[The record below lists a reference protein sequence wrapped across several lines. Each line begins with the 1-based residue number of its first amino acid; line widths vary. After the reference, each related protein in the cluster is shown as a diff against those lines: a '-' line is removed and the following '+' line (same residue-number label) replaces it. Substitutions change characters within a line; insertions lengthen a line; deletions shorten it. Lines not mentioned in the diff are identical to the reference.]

1 MKILLKIIAICITTI
16 TILACNSNFTA
27 TKQSIYRLNK
37 QHKPVKVI
45 FDTDMGPDYDDIG
58 AIAVLHALAD
68 SNELEILATV
78 SSNAHPDISPTIEV
92 LYRYFGRPNIPIGD
106 ASSSALNFTASNNWN
121 NKLIEQFYQASKGKK
136 YESAV
141 TVYRKILANQPDNS
155 VTILTVGFMSNISDL
170 LKSSPDSISKMNGL
184 ELVNHKVKNWVAM
197 TGIFPDGREFNV
209 YEDSTASVYA
219 FNNFPKPILL
229 SGFEIG
235 DKIKT
240 GAKVAAIND
249 SLSPI
254 SVGYRY
260 NFATYAKEGEKQR
273 SSWDQTAVL
282 VAARDP
288 EKYFYL
294 SGPGKFIVQ
303 SNGLNYWL
311 PSEGGK
317 HRFLIHK
324 YPSAEIAKVIDD
336 LMLHKPINR

>member
-1 MKILLKIIAICITTI
+1 
-16 TILACNSNFTA
+16 
-27 TKQSIYRLNK
+27 
-37 QHKPVKVI
+37 
-45 FDTDMGPDYDDIG
+45 MGPDYDDIG

-78 SSNAHPDISPTIEV
+78 SSNGHPDISPTIEV
-92 LYRYFGRPNIPIGD
+92 LNRYFGRPNIPIGD

-121 NKLIEQFYQASKGKK
+121 NKLIAQFHPASKGKK
-136 YESAV
+136 YEPAV
-141 TVYRKILANQPDNS
+141 TVYRKILASQPDNS
-155 VTILTVGFMSNISDL
+155 VTILTVGFMTNISDL
-170 LKSSPDSISKMNGL
+170 LKSNPDTISNMNGL
-184 ELVNHKVKNWVAM
+184 ELVNKKVKNWVAM
-197 TGIFPDGREFNV
+197 AGTFPDGREFNV
-209 YEDSTASVYA
+209 FEDSTASVYA

-240 GAKVAAIND
+240 GAKVAALND
-249 SLSPI
+249 TLSPI
-254 SVGYRY
+254 SVGYKY
-260 NFATYAKEGEKQR
+260 NFDTYSKEGEKER

-288 EKYFYL
+288 ERYFYI

-311 PSEGGK
+311 PSEEGN

-324 YPSAEIAKVIDD
+324 YPSREIAKVIDD
-336 LMLHKPINR
+336 LMLHQPINK